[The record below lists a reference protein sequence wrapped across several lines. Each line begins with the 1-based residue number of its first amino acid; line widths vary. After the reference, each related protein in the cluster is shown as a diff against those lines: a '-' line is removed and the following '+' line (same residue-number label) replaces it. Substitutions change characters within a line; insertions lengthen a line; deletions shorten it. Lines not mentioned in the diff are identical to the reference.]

1 MNAAYEKNDALLA
14 RLREGDTR
22 AEEALLSLNRP
33 LVTAI
38 AARYTGRGCDME
50 DLVSM
55 GMMGLLR
62 AIRSFDP
69 SRGCVLSTYAVPLIA
84 GEIRRFLRDDGMV
97 KVSRTQKSLAAHLM
111 TAKETLEREGK
122 DTGIASLA
130 AFVGVEPE
138 EAAAAAFASAPVLS
152 LSEPMGEDGDT
163 TLEGSIADEYEEE
176 RRVDRLALSMAIGKL
191 PEQSRKILLLRY
203 YRDYSQEETARVLGL
218 SQVKISREEKKILAF
233 LKGELSV

>member
-1 MNAAYEKNDALLA
+1 MNAVYRDNATLLA
-14 RLREGDTR
+14 RLREGDTG
-22 AEEALLSLNRP
+22 AEEELLTLNRP

-38 AARYTGRGCDME
+38 AARFVGRGCDME

-69 SRGCVLSTYAVPLIA
+69 AKGCVLSTYAVPLIA

-97 KVSRTQKSLAAHLM
+97 KVSRTQKSLAARLLS
-111 TAKETLEREGK
+111 AKEQLEREGK

-130 AFVGVEPE
+130 TVCGVSAE
-138 EAAAAAFASAPVLS
+138 EAASAAFASAPVLS
-152 LSEPMGEDGDT
+152 LSEPMGEDGDV
-163 TLEGSIADEYEEE
+163 TLEGSITDEYEEE
-176 RRVDRLALSMAIGKL
+176 RRIDRLALAMAMGKL

-203 YRDYSQEETARVLGL
+203 YRDYSQEETARALGL

-233 LKGELSV
+233 LKKELSP

>member
-1 MNAAYEKNDALLA
+1 MNAVYEENDALLA
-14 RLREGDTR
+14 RLRSGDTR
-22 AEEALLSLNRP
+22 AEEALLTLNRP

-55 GMMGLLR
+55 GMIGLLR
-62 AIRSFDP
+62 AVRSFDP
-69 SRGCVLSTYAVPLIA
+69 TRGCVLSTYAVPLIA

-97 KVSRTQKSLAAHLM
+97 KVSRTQKSLAAKLM
-111 TAKETLEREGK
+111 TARETLEREGK

-130 AFVGVEPE
+130 TLVGVEPE
-138 EAAAAAFASAPVLS
+138 EAAAAAFACAPVLS
-152 LSEPMGEDGDT
+152 LSEPMGDEGDA
-163 TLEGSIADEYEEE
+163 TLEGSITDECEEE
-176 RRVDRLALSMAIGKL
+176 RRIDRLALSMAMEKL

-203 YRDYSQEETARVLGL
+203 YRDYSQEETARALGL

-233 LKGELSV
+233 LRNELAP